1 MLSTW
6 AGLFAHL
13 FTSCSQEFVK
23 GGLVERGLGCL
34 YLGVFF
40 AAAAATSKQGSLPG
54 DGGEEILGVIRS
66 ILRDDLVE
74 WWCSADRLYHFL
86 KLAFGIDVQRAVMQ
100 RSEILGKEM
109 CGKALCCVVAR
120 IEVNGP
126 GDGFQGIRERGVTI
140 AATIGLFATAHAQ
153 MGAESDAACDACE
166 RLGGDQ
172 LRTCLREDA
181 FIGLW
186 QSLEEQMGKSE
197 LQHGIAQEFEAL
209 VVGLC
214 PLCLIADTAVR
225 ERELEQRGIAKSVT
239 ENGFQRVH
247 AWRRSKPLEQLRS
260 SEKIGV
266 TDGIRTRNNQ
276 NHNLGLY
283 R

>member
-1 MLSTW
+1 M
-6 AGLFAHL
+6 
-13 FTSCSQEFVK
+13 K

-34 YLGVFF
+34 HLGVFF

-54 DGGEEILGVIRS
+54 DGGEEILGVIGS
-66 ILRDDLVE
+66 ILTNDLVVR
-74 WWCSADRLYHFL
+74 WRSADGLNHLL

-120 IEVNGP
+120 IEVNGT
-126 GDGFQGIRERGVTI
+126 GDGFQGISECGVAI
-140 AATIGLFATAHAQ
+140 SAAISLFATAHAQ
-153 MGAESDAACDACE
+153 MEAESDAACDACE

-214 PLCLIADTAVR
+214 PLCLIADTAVS
-225 ERELEQRGIAKSVT
+225 ERELEQRGIAKGVP
-239 ENGFQRVH
+239 EDGFQLFHV
-247 AWRRSKPLEQLRS
+247 
-260 SEKIGV
+260 
-266 TDGIRTRNNQ
+266 
-276 NHNLGLY
+276 
-283 R
+283 